1 MTVESVVTEVKRA
14 LLDGGGFLL
23 FEGDNGSQQDDRP
36 SWFSE
41 AYWEGKEKMPRQE
54 EKIQQEHL
62 KHCTA
67 CREATIGS
75 NDITKTAAPSSPS
88 AGLVRTT
95 LSISGM
101 TCASCSTALIN
112 GLTTMAGVKEV
123 SIDLL
128 GNSGT
133 VIHNDTCTVPSL
145 IATIEDIGYSAE
157 VATTELLIA
166 SPADQHKRTV
176 SIHVAGIFCPACP
189 EKLNAYLST
198 LPLIPYTPLSTYT
211 HTTTVVYSPGTMNI
225 RRILEG
231 LSQVSPEYYPSVT
244 KSQSLAEKGQ
254 KIQQR
259 EVRVLQWHFVIAFL
273 FAIPTFIIGILGM
286 VLLPHHNAFRRDI
299 MTPVWGAANK
309 GTIALWP
316 LATVVQ
322 FGAGRLFYERA
333 FSSIRPLVRR
343 LFSSTSRHAAPS
355 RLTWRS
361 FLSFG
366 SMDLLV
372 VLSTTTSYF
381 ASIAMLILDVRSPP
395 DVASVGTYFD
405 SCVFLIMFI
414 LMGRCLEAYAKSRTT
429 NAVSLLGSLR
439 PETALLIDNAP
450 SLPASICRSEQR
462 NSESPKTDIPKTGTP
477 STISVPVDHL
487 EIGDHIVVPPGS
499 LPPTDGIIIAGHTTF
514 DEASLTGEA
523 KPVVKALGDE
533 VFTGTIN
540 KSGAITIRVTSLG
553 RETMLEKIISA
564 VSDASARKAPIEKL
578 AERLTGV
585 FVPIIVYLSL
595 FVVAIWLSLALTG
608 KLESIEHDRPGGKVF
623 FALEFAIATLVVACP
638 CGIGLAVP
646 CANAVGN
653 GIAAKA
659 GILAAGGGEA
669 FLGATQIGIIAV
681 DKTGTLTV
689 GKSQVRDE
697 SWSDHVI
704 DREILKQAIAA
715 VEGQSTHPLAL
726 GLVEFLGSAKTVD
739 IVNTEEIA
747 GRGIKATLKTKNG
760 TVDVPFDI
768 LIGSLPLMDDYDV
781 EVSVTEREKILSW
794 QRQAK
799 SVVLVAVRFSGV
811 RDYTA
816 SGMFSLSDPPRS
828 DALRVISD
836 IKKRGIDVEML
847 TGDNEITAQAVAMEL
862 NISPDCVHAGVG
874 PEGKAEVIRQLQARM
889 RKPHKKQIV
898 RWWRGLRS
906 DKAKQREVV
915 MFVGD
920 GINDSVALA
929 AADVSVAM
937 GHGSQSTLASADFVL
952 LNSTIG
958 NLLGLMQISRKVYN
972 RQRLNLLWAI
982 IFNVV
987 CLPFAAGLFY
997 PAGGIRLSPVWS
1009 AALMACSSVSVVLS
1023 SLALK
1028 WGL

>member
-1 MTVESVVTEVKRA
+1 
-14 LLDGGGFLL
+14 
-23 FEGDNGSQQDDRP
+23 
-36 SWFSE
+36 
-41 AYWEGKEKMPRQE
+41 
-54 EKIQQEHL
+54 
-62 KHCTA
+62 
-67 CREATIGS
+67 
-75 NDITKTAAPSSPS
+75 
-88 AGLVRTT
+88 
-95 LSISGM
+95 
-101 TCASCSTALIN
+101 
-112 GLTTMAGVKEV
+112 
-123 SIDLL
+123 
-128 GNSGT
+128 
-133 VIHNDTCTVPSL
+133 
-145 IATIEDIGYSAE
+145 
-157 VATTELLIA
+157 
-166 SPADQHKRTV
+166 
-176 SIHVAGIFCPACP
+176 
-189 EKLNAYLST
+189 
-198 LPLIPYTPLSTYT
+198 
-211 HTTTVVYSPGTMNI
+211 
-225 RRILEG
+225 
-231 LSQVSPEYYPSVT
+231 
-244 KSQSLAEKGQ
+244 
-254 KIQQR
+254 
-259 EVRVLQWHFVIAFL
+259 
-273 FAIPTFIIGILGM
+273 
-286 VLLPHHNAFRRDI
+286 
-299 MTPVWGAANK
+299 
-309 GTIALWP
+309 
-316 LATVVQ
+316 
-322 FGAGRLFYERA
+322 
-333 FSSIRPLVRR
+333 
-343 LFSSTSRHAAPS
+343 
-355 RLTWRS
+355 
-361 FLSFG
+361 
-366 SMDLLV
+366 MDLLV

-381 ASIAMLILDVRSPP
+381 ASIVMLILDVRSPP
-395 DVASVGTYFD
+395 DVASVGTYLD

-414 LMGRCLEAYAKSRTT
+414 LMGRCLEAYAKNRTT
-429 NAVSLLGSLR
+429 DAVSLLGSLR
-439 PETALLIDNAP
+439 PETALLIDNVP
-450 SLPASICRSEQR
+450 SLPASISRSEQR
-462 NSESPKTDIPKTGTP
+462 NSESPTTDIPKTGAP

-487 EIGDHIVVPPGS
+487 EIGDHIIVPPGS

-523 KPVVKALGDE
+523 KPIVKAPGDE

-585 FVPIIVYLSL
+585 FVPMIVYLSL

-653 GIAAKA
+653 GMAAKA
-659 GILAAGGGEA
+659 GILAVGGGEA
-669 FLGATQIGIIAV
+669 FLGATQIGIIAI

-704 DREILKQAIAA
+704 DREILKHAIAA

-781 EVSVTEREKILSW
+781 EVSVAEREKILSW

-836 IKKRGIDVEML
+836 IKKRGIDVEMV

-874 PEGKAEVIRQLQARM
+874 PEEKAEVIRQLQARM
-889 RKPHKKQIV
+889 RKPHKNQIV
-898 RWWRGLRS
+898 RWWRGLRRGKS
-906 DKAKQREVV
+906 KQKEVV
-915 MFVGD
+915 MFVG
-920 GINDSVALA
+920 GKVPLIHYSLA
-929 AADVSVAM
+929 PSLTRI
-937 GHGSQSTLASADFVL
+937 QTE
-952 LNSTIG
+952 STI
-958 NLLGLMQISRKVYN
+958 L
-972 RQRLNLLWAI
+972 LLWQRQTSQLRWVMAR
-982 IFNVV
+982 NLHSHLLVS
-987 CLPFAAGLFY
+987 
-997 PAGGIRLSPVWS
+997 LSPL
-1009 AALMACSSVSVVLS
+1009 AIMKLS
-1023 SLALK
+1023 R
-1028 WGL
+1028 